1 MAQGGFGH
9 TYLAEDLTFSARHH
23 CVVKHLSPSKENL
36 PHLARIKD
44 LFEREADTLA
54 KLSLYSNLIPKLID
68 RFEEAGEL
76 YLVQEFIDGVPL
88 SAELTPG
95 KKLTEQATIEL
106 LIQIL
111 IPLEY
116 CHRENLLHRDL
127 KPDSIMRRRQTGELV
142 LIDFGIAK
150 DMGVGS
156 ITHKS
161 YGGTPGYAPEEQQ
174 HGFPELA
181 SDVYAVGMIGIQA
194 LTGMSPVEFRRNP
207 QTMEGASFR
216 YGDIGMYL
224 YDALYKMTHPS
235 VDKRYQNAQDAL
247 HCIQYVQSRQH
258 SRSLHKLDYKQLIKS
273 NVKGKTP
280 TQMWEDLIECNKFIA
295 TAPTE
300 EQKAEKYKQLGMI
313 DGLPFTWIWRTPED
327 CVDINIRAIEYKY
340 HSTKSALR
348 YLAPKI
354 SDTYFP
360 NSKNISICSDWVLG
374 FFVPLTTIR
383 LARLKDMYESLVYLE
398 QLADIY
404 ESLEYRKQ
412 ISANVEPL
420 MLIFTEISASLD
432 KDTMTKVMREIS
444 ELIRDLRQNHDFSN
458 IPYILETVHSDAGQN
473 DFYLFSEED

>member
-95 KKLTEQATIEL
+95 KKLTEEATIEL

-127 KPDSIMRRRQTGELV
+127 KPDNIMRRRQTGELV

-150 DMGVGS
+150 DMEAGS

-194 LTGMSPVEFRRNP
+194 LTGMSPVEFRRKP
-207 QTMEGASFR
+207 QTMEWDWDKYCHVSYCGFILLHR
-216 YGDIGMYL
+216 MI
-224 YDALYKMTHPS
+224 HPS
-235 VDKRYQNAQDAL
+235 VDRRYQNAQDTLVA
-247 HCIQYVQSRQH
+247 IQ
-258 SRSLHKLDYKQLIKS
+258 SLQFDKHKLDRFNYDSTRKSLVKS

-280 TQMWEDLIECNKFIA
+280 TQMWEDLLEWNKFIE

-300 EQKAEKYKQLGMI
+300 DRKTEKAKQLGII
-313 DGLPFTWIWRTPED
+313 DSLPFTFIM
-327 CVDINIRAIEYKY
+327 
-340 HSTKSALR
+340 TKSIDIDFKSIESNYREIEQALR
-348 YLAPKI
+348 DLAPEI
-354 SDTYFP
+354 WNTYFP
-360 NSKNISICSDWVLG
+360 INKNIYTCSDYVYG
-374 FFVPLTTIR
+374 FIPLTTIR
-383 LARLKDMYESLVYLE
+383 LARLKD
-398 QLADIY
+398 IY
-404 ESLEYRKQ
+404 ESSIYVARLPDYNDWSHIDRLMPVFAEIFAHVDSYTRAKMMEA
-412 ISANVEPL
+412 ISKL
-420 MLIFTEISASLD
+420 TGD
-432 KDTMTKVMREIS
+432 
-444 ELIRDLRQNHDFSN
+444 IRRHNDFSE

-473 DFYLFSEED
+473 DFYLFSCEDYY